1 MKFSIRL
8 FFISLLS
15 IIKYSHSNSYSN
27 KEKNIKLK
35 WKTSNQLEY
44 TFEHYKI
51 EFNKSYKT
59 EGEHIFREMIY
70 QKNLRKVNEIN
81 SNKSYTWKAAINH
94 FSDRDISEI
103 SDLMGKN
110 RDLRF
115 FTSNNNKFTL
125 KKNSFFLMDIPDKID
140 WREQG
145 VTSPVSAQG
154 NCGACWAFSVAA
166 VIESHISIY
175 NPGKSVRV
183 SVQELVDC
191 VENPHK
197 CGGNGGCDGAT
208 QEIGFDYI
216 KNNGISLSS
225 DYPYFA
231 KKGECKNK
239 IKEKIASIGSF
250 VKLPENDYDSLMQT
264 VANNGPVA
272 ISVAATEWALYDS
285 GVFNSFCGTEVN
297 HAVTLEGYGTDE
309 NGNNYWLVRNSWGED
324 WGEKGYIRVKREKS
338 AKEVVCGV
346 DKNPLQGSACVG
358 GPKEV
363 TVCGHCGILSDS
375 CVPLEVK
382 LLK

>member
-125 KKNSFFLMDIPDKID
+125 KKIHFF
-140 WREQG
+140 
-145 VTSPVSAQG
+145 
-154 NCGACWAFSVAA
+154 
-166 VIESHISIY
+166 
-175 NPGKSVRV
+175 
-183 SVQELVDC
+183 
-191 VENPHK
+191 
-197 CGGNGGCDGAT
+197 
-208 QEIGFDYI
+208 
-216 KNNGISLSS
+216 
-225 DYPYFA
+225 
-231 KKGECKNK
+231 
-239 IKEKIASIGSF
+239 
-250 VKLPENDYDSLMQT
+250 
-264 VANNGPVA
+264 
-272 ISVAATEWALYDS
+272 
-285 GVFNSFCGTEVN
+285 
-297 HAVTLEGYGTDE
+297 
-309 NGNNYWLVRNSWGED
+309 
-324 WGEKGYIRVKREKS
+324 
-338 AKEVVCGV
+338 
-346 DKNPLQGSACVG
+346 
-358 GPKEV
+358 
-363 TVCGHCGILSDS
+363 
-375 CVPLEVK
+375 
-382 LLK
+382 